1 MAYLHAFYRGLI
13 AILPFSAH
21 GQQAFLFMLIGIFI
35 GFWVGIL
42 PGIGGVAT
50 LALMLP
56 FIYDMDPTQAF
67 AFLLG
72 MAAVTATAGDI
83 TSILFGVPGEGT
95 TAAVIVDGHPMSKKG
110 EAGRALS
117 ASLVSSLIGAIFGA
131 FVLALAIPVVRPIVL
146 SIGAA
151 EFFMLAIL
159 GIVFIVSLSGK
170 NLLKGLISGA
180 LGLALATVGLDPINS
195 IPRYTLEPFL
205 GEDVALFLWDG
216 ISLVV
221 VTIGL
226 FAIPEIID
234 LGVQGSSIARGEIGK
249 LSGVMEGVKDVFRYW
264 WLVMRCSAIG
274 SYIGALPGL
283 GGSVAQWLAYAH
295 AVQSSPDQSKFG
307 QGAVE
312 GVIGPCAS
320 TNAKEGG
327 ALIPTVA
334 FGVPG
339 SVSMAIL
346 LGAFIMQGIVP
357 GPDML
362 NPAKYLTLTFSLV
375 WIIVVANIVTVAVSF
390 LFLKQLANITHV
402 KGTFL
407 IPFVLLLIYVGGFA
421 VKNSFGDLFLVFLFG
436 VIGWF
441 MVQFD
446 WPRPPMILGLVL
458 GDIAES
464 NFFIATSTYGYKW
477 LTHPGVIIIFLLMV
491 GVLLYSVYQAH
502 RARKGPKPPSDVELQ
517 VVIRNPIYRS
527 LFAFSSAVIFAYVV
541 YEAYFGYGNDFP
553 SAALFPRVV
562 GIPGLVLSL
571 LVLAA
576 EVQKAIR
583 RTAPVEPQGE
593 FIGEL
598 KSAQLRTLAML
609 GWLALFFIVIW
620 LLGFIQAAP
629 VMTFLYLKVAA
640 REKWGIS
647 IILALLSWAFF
658 YGLFDWAIQLP
669 FPPGALFDWL
679 RIAGL

>member
-117 ASLVSSLIGAIFGA
+117 ASLISSLIGAIFGA

-170 NLLKGLISGA
+170 NLLKGLICGA

-195 IPRYTLEPFL
+195 IPRYTLERFL
-205 GEDVALFLWDG
+205 GENVALFLWDG

-234 LGVQGSSIARGEIGK
+234 LGVQGSSIARGQIGK
-249 LSGVMEGVKDVFRYW
+249 LSGVMEGVKDVFRHW
-264 WLVMRCSAIG
+264 WLVMRCSVIG

-375 WIIVVANIVTVAVSF
+375 WIIVVANIITVAVSF

-446 WPRPPMILGLVL
+446 WPRPPMVLGLVL

-491 GVLLYSVYQAH
+491 GVLVYSVYQAH

-517 VVIRNPIYRS
+517 VVIRSPIYRS
-527 LFAFSSAVIFAYVV
+527 LFAFSSAVIFAYLV
-541 YEAYFGYGNDFP
+541 YEAYFGYGSDFP

-576 EVQKAIR
+576 EVQKTIH

-593 FIGEL
+593 SIGEL

-647 IILALLSWAFF
+647 IILAVLSWAFF

>member
-1 MAYLHAFYRGLI
+1 
-13 AILPFSAH
+13 
-21 GQQAFLFMLIGIFI
+21 
-35 GFWVGIL
+35 
-42 PGIGGVAT
+42 
-50 LALMLP
+50 MLP
-56 FIYDMDPTQAF
+56 FIYNMDPTQAF

-72 MAAVTATAGDI
+72 MAWVTATAGDI

-159 GIVFIVSLSGK
+159 GIVFIVSLSGR

-195 IPRYTLEPFL
+195 IPRYTLERFL

-216 ISLVV
+216 VSLVV

-249 LSGVMEGVKDVFRYW
+249 LSGVMEGVKDVFRHW

-375 WIIVVANIVTVAVSF
+375 WIIVVANIITVAVSF
-390 LFLKQLANITHV
+390 LFLKQLANITRV

-421 VKNSFGDLFLVFLFG
+421 VKNSFGDLFLVYLFG
-436 VIGWF
+436 IIGWF
-441 MVQFD
+441 MVQFN
-446 WPRPPMILGLVL
+446 WPRPPMVLGLVL

-477 LTHPGVIIIFLLMV
+477 LTHPGVIVIFLMMV
-491 GVLLYSVYQAH
+491 GVLVYSVYQAY
-502 RARKGPKPPSDVELQ
+502 RPRKGEAAPSDVELQ

-527 LFAFSSAVIFAYVV
+527 LFALFFTAIFAYEV
-541 YEAYFGYGNDFP
+541 YEAYFGYGRDVP

-562 GIPGLVLSL
+562 GVPGLALSL
-571 LVLAA
+571 IVLAV
-576 EVQKAIR
+576 EIRQILRQAI
-583 RTAPVEPQGE
+583 P
-593 FIGEL
+593 IGAKVKTRLEL
-598 KSAQLRTLAML
+598 RQTQWRALSMV
-609 GWLALFFIVIW
+609 GWLTGFFAAIW
-620 LLGFIQAAP
+620 LLGFIPAAP
-629 VMTFLYLKVAA
+629 LMALLYLKINA
-640 REKWGIS
+640 REKWMIS
-647 IILALLSWAFF
+647 AAVAGVSWIFF
-658 YGLFDWAIQLP
+658 YGLFDWAIRLP
-669 FPPGALFDWL
+669 FPTGSLLDWARALSL
-679 RIAGL
+679 SV

>member
-1 MAYLHAFYRGLI
+1 MDYFGAFYHGLI

-21 GQQAFLFMLIGIFI
+21 GQQAFLFMLVGIFI

-42 PGIGGVAT
+42 PGIGGAAT

-56 FIYDMDPTQAF
+56 FVYDMDSTQAF

-72 MAAVTATAGDI
+72 MASVTATAGDI

-110 EAGRALS
+110 EAGRALG
-117 ASLVSSLIGAIFGA
+117 ASLASSLIGAIFGA
-131 FVLALAIPVVRPIVL
+131 FVLALAIPIVRPIVL

-159 GIVFIVSLSGK
+159 GIVFIVSLSGH
-170 NLLKGLISGA
+170 NLVKGLISGA

-195 IPRYTLEPFL
+195 IARYTLERFL
-205 GEDVALFLWDG
+205 GEDVSLFLWDG

-234 LGVQGSSIARGEIGK
+234 LGVQGSSIARERIGK
-249 LSGVMEGVKDVFRYW
+249 LGGVMDGVKDVFRNW
-264 WLVMRCSAIG
+264 WLVMRCSIIG

-295 AVQSSPDQSKFG
+295 AVQSSPDQEQFG
-307 QGAVE
+307 KGAVE
-312 GVIGPCAS
+312 GVIGPCAA

-375 WIIVVANIVTVAVSF
+375 WVVVVSNLITVAASF
-390 LFLKQLANITHV
+390 LFLRQLANITHV

-407 IPFVLLLIYVGGFA
+407 IPFVLLLIYIGGFA

-446 WPRPPMILGLVL
+446 WPRPPMVLGLVL

-477 LTHPGVIIIFLLMV
+477 LVHPGVIIIFLLMV
-491 GVLLYSVYQAH
+491 AVLVYSIYQARRPH
-502 RARKGPKPPSDVELQ
+502 KGEKAPSDVELQ
-517 VVIRNPIYRS
+517 IVVRSPIYRS
-527 LFAFSSAVIFAYVV
+527 LFALFFALIFGYVV
-541 YEAYFGYGNDFP
+541 YEGVF
-553 SAALFPRVV
+553 R
-562 GIPGLVLSL
+562 
-571 LVLAA
+571 
-576 EVQKAIR
+576 IR
-583 RTAPVEPQGE
+583 P
-593 FIGEL
+593 
-598 KSAQLRTLAML
+598 
-609 GWLALFFIVIW
+609 
-620 LLGFIQAAP
+620 
-629 VMTFLYLKVAA
+629 
-640 REKWGIS
+640 
-647 IILALLSWAFF
+647 
-658 YGLFDWAIQLP
+658 
-669 FPPGALFDWL
+669 
-679 RIAGL
+679 

>member
-1 MAYLHAFYRGLI
+1 VGYIEAFYHGLL

-21 GQQAFLFMLIGIFI
+21 GQQAFVFMLVGIFI

-42 PGIGGVAT
+42 PGIGGAAT

-56 FIYDMDPTQAF
+56 FVYDMDPTQAF

-72 MAAVTATAGDI
+72 MASVTATAGDL

-110 EAGRALS
+110 EAGRALG
-117 ASLVSSLIGAIFGA
+117 ASLASSLIGAIFGA
-131 FVLALAIPVVRPIVL
+131 LVLALAIPIVRPIVL

-159 GIVFIVSLSGK
+159 GIVFIVSLSGH
-170 NLLKGLISGA
+170 NLIKGLISGA

-195 IPRYTLEPFL
+195 IARYTLERFL
-205 GEDVALFLWDG
+205 GEDVSLFLWDG

-234 LGVQGSSIARGEIGK
+234 LGVQGSSIARERIGK
-249 LSGVMEGVKDVFRYW
+249 LGGVMDGVKDVFRHW
-264 WLVMRCSAIG
+264 GLVMRCSVIG

-295 AVQSSPDQSKFG
+295 AVQSSPDQEQFG
-307 QGAVE
+307 KGAVE
-312 GVIGPCAS
+312 GVIGPCAA

-375 WIIVVANIVTVAVSF
+375 WVVVVSNLITVAASF

-407 IPFVLLLIYVGGFA
+407 IPFVLLLIYIGGFA
-421 VKNSFGDLFLVFLFG
+421 VKNSFGDLFLVYLFG
-436 VIGWF
+436 VFGWF

-446 WPRPPMILGLVL
+446 WPRPPMVLGLVL

-477 LTHPGVIIIFLLMV
+477 LIHPGVIIIFLLMV
-491 GVLLYSVYQAH
+491 AVLGYSIYQA
-502 RARKGPKPPSDVELQ
+502 RRPRKGGKAPSDVELQ
-517 VVIRNPIYRS
+517 VVIRNPIYRA
-527 LFAFSSAVIFAYVV
+527 LFALFFGLIFGYVV
-541 YEAYFGYGNDFP
+541 YEAYFGYGADFP

-562 GIPGLVLSL
+562 GIPGLALSL
-571 LVLAA
+571 IVVAA
-576 EVQKAIR
+576 EIR
-583 RTAPVEPQGE
+583 GALYRTAPVEA
-593 FIGEL
+593 
-598 KSAQLRTLAML
+598 SAKALADLRPAQRRTLVMI
-609 GWLALFFIVIW
+609 GWLT
-620 LLGFIQAAP
+620 GFLPASG
-629 VMTFLYLKVAA
+629 F
-640 REKWGIS
+640 WGLS
-647 IILALLSWAFF
+647 IPRL
-658 YGLFDWAIQLP
+658 
-669 FPPGALFDWL
+669 
-679 RIAGL
+679 

>member
-1 MAYLHAFYRGLI
+1 VVYFQAFYHGLI

-21 GQQAFLFMLIGIFI
+21 GQQAFLFMLVGIFI

-42 PGIGGVAT
+42 PGIGGAAT

-72 MAAVTATAGDI
+72 MASVTATAGDI

-110 EAGRALS
+110 EAGRALG
-117 ASLVSSLIGAIFGA
+117 ASLMSSLIGAIFGA
-131 FVLALAIPVVRPIVL
+131 CVLALAIPIVRPIVL
-146 SIGAA
+146 SIGSA

-159 GIVFIVSLSGK
+159 GIVFIVSLSGH

-195 IPRYTLEPFL
+195 VPRYTLERFF
-205 GEDVALFLWDG
+205 GQDISLFLWDG

-226 FAIPEIID
+226 FAIPEIVD
-234 LGVQGSSIARGEIGK
+234 LGVQGSSIAREQMGK
-249 LSGVMEGVKDVFRYW
+249 LGGVLEGVKDVFRHW
-264 WLVMRCSAIG
+264 GLVMRCSVIG

-295 AVQSSPDQSKFG
+295 AVQSSSDQSRFG

-312 GVIGPCAS
+312 GVIGPCAA

-327 ALIPTVA
+327 ALIPTIA

-362 NPAKYLTLTFSLV
+362 NPAKYLTLTFSLL
-375 WIIVVANIVTVAVSF
+375 WVVVVSNVITVAASF

-402 KGTFL
+402 KGTYL
-407 IPFVLLLIYVGGFA
+407 IPFVLLLIYIGGFA

-446 WPRPPMILGLVL
+446 WPRPPMVLGLVL

-477 LTHPGVIIIFLLMV
+477 LTHTGVIIIFLLMI
-491 GVLLYSVYQAH
+491 GVLAYSVIQARRH
-502 RARKGPKPPSDVELQ
+502 RGGKRGPSDVELE
-517 VVIRNPIYRS
+517 VVVRSPVHRS
-527 LFAFSSAVIFAYVV
+527 LFALFLVSVFAYTL
-541 YEAYFGYGNDFP
+541 YQAYFGYGVDFP
-553 SAALFPRVV
+553 SAALFPRLVS
-562 GIPGLVLSL
+562 IPGLALSL
-571 LVLAA
+571 MVLAM
-576 EVQKAIR
+576 ELRHVKRPKI
-583 RTAPVEPQGE
+583 PVEKTV
-593 FIGEL
+593 EL
-598 KSAQLRTLAML
+598 KSAQLRTWTMM
-609 GWLALFFIVIW
+609 GWLTGFFLAIW
-620 LLGFIQAAP
+620 LLGFIDAAP
-629 VMTFLYLKVAA
+629 VMTFLYLKARA
-640 REKWGIS
+640 REKWVIS
-647 IILALLSWAFF
+647 IVLAVLSWLFF
-658 YGLFDWAIQLP
+658 YGLFNWAIQLP
-669 FPPGALFDWL
+669 FPSGALFDWL
-679 RIAGL
+679 RGWAFL

>member
-1 MAYLHAFYRGLI
+1 MGYLEAFYHGLL
-13 AILPFSAH
+13 AILPLSAH
-21 GQQAFLFMLIGIFI
+21 GQQAFYFMLVGIFI

-42 PGIGGVAT
+42 PGIGGAAT

-56 FIYDMDPTQAF
+56 FVYDMDPTQAF

-72 MAAVTATAGDI
+72 MASVTATAGDI

-110 EAGRALS
+110 EAGRALG
-117 ASLVSSLIGAIFGA
+117 ASLASALIGAIFGA
-131 FVLALAIPVVRPIVL
+131 FVLALAIPVVRPVVL

-159 GIVFIVSLSGK
+159 GIVFIVSLSGR

-180 LGLALATVGLDPINS
+180 LGLALAMIGLDPINS
-195 IPRYTLEPFL
+195 IPRYTLARFL
-205 GEDVALFLWDG
+205 GDDIALFLWDG

-234 LGVQGSSIARGEIGK
+234 LGVQGSSIARERIGK
-249 LSGVMEGVKDVFRYW
+249 LGGVMDGVKDVFRHW
-264 WLVMRCSAIG
+264 WLVIRCSVIG

-295 AVQSSPDQSKFG
+295 AVQSSSDQSRFG

-312 GVIGPCAS
+312 GVIGPCAA

-375 WIIVVANIVTVAVSF
+375 WVVVVANLITVAASF

-402 KGTFL
+402 KGTLL
-407 IPFVLLLIYVGGFA
+407 IPFVLLLIYIGGFA

-441 MVQFD
+441 MVQFN
-446 WPRPPMILGLVL
+446 WPRPPMVLGLVL

-464 NFFIATSTYGYKW
+464 NFFIATSTYGLKW
-477 LTHPGVIIIFLLMV
+477 LTHPGVIIILLLIA
-491 GVLLYSVYQAH
+491 GVLVYSAIQARRPQDGR
-502 RARKGPKPPSDVELQ
+502 RAPSDVELQ
-517 VVIRNPIYRS
+517 VVLKRPLYACF
-527 LFAFSSAVIFAYVV
+527 FALSVVLIFGYFL
-541 YEAYFGYGNDFP
+541 YEAYFGYGGDFP
-553 SAALFPRVV
+553 SAALFPRVL
-562 GIPGLVLSL
+562 GIPGLALSFA
-571 LVLAA
+571 VLALEA
-576 EVQKAIR
+576 RKLVSQTLAGAPARVVPEIKLAQR
-583 RTAPVEPQGE
+583 RTLV
-593 FIGEL
+593 
-598 KSAQLRTLAML
+598 ML
-609 GWLALFFIVIW
+609 GWLGLFFIVIW
-620 LLGFIQAAP
+620 FLGFIAAAP
-629 VMTFLYLKVAA
+629 VMTFLYLKIGA
-640 REKWGIS
+640 REKWRTS
-647 IILALLSWAFF
+647 ITLALLSWFFF
-658 YGLFDWAIQLP
+658 YGLFVWAIQLP
-669 FPPGALFDWL
+669 FPPGALFDWTHGWTL
-679 RIAGL
+679 

>member
-1 MAYLHAFYRGLI
+1 MGYLAAFYHGLL

-21 GQQAFLFMLIGIFI
+21 GQQAFFFMLVGIFI

-42 PGIGGVAT
+42 PGIGGAAT

-56 FIYDMDPTQAF
+56 FVYDMDPTQAF

-72 MAAVTATAGDI
+72 MASVTATAGDI

-110 EAGRALS
+110 EAGRALG
-117 ASLVSSLIGAIFGA
+117 ASLASSLIGAIFGA
-131 FVLALAIPVVRPIVL
+131 LVLALAIPVVRPVVL

-159 GIVFIVSLSGK
+159 GIVFIVSLSGR

-180 LGLALATVGLDPINS
+180 LGLALAMIGLDPINS
-195 IPRYTLEPFL
+195 IPRYTMSRFF
-205 GEDVALFLWDG
+205 GDDVALFLWDG

-234 LGVQGSSIARGEIGK
+234 LGVQGSSIARERIGK
-249 LSGVMEGVKDVFRYW
+249 LGGVMDGVKDVFRHW
-264 WLVMRCSAIG
+264 WLVIRCSVIG

-295 AVQSSPDQSKFG
+295 AVQSSGDESRFG

-312 GVIGPCAS
+312 GVIGPCAA

-375 WIIVVANIVTVAVSF
+375 WVVVVANLITVAVSF
-390 LFLKQLANITHV
+390 LFLNQLANITHV
-402 KGTFL
+402 KGTLL
-407 IPFVLLLIYVGGFA
+407 IPFVLLLIYIGGFA
-421 VKNSFGDLFLVFLFG
+421 VKNSFGDLFLVFIFG

-441 MVQFD
+441 MVQFN
-446 WPRPPMILGLVL
+446 WPRPPMVLGLVL

-464 NFFIATSTYGYKW
+464 NFFIANSTYGLKW
-477 LTHPGVIIIFLLMV
+477 LTHPGVIIILLLIA
-491 GVLLYSVYQAH
+491 GVLIYSAIQARRSGEDR
-502 RARKGPKPPSDVELQ
+502 RAPSDVELQ
-517 VVIRNPIYRS
+517 VVLKRPLYAC
-527 LFAFSSAVIFAYVV
+527 LFALSVMLVFGYFL
-541 YEAYFGYGNDFP
+541 YEAYFGYGADFP
-553 SAALFPRVV
+553 SAALFPRVI
-562 GIPGLVLSL
+562 GIPGLALSFVVFAL
-571 LVLAA
+571 EAQKLVSQTIAGAPAMAFPEIKLA
-576 EVQKAIR
+576 QR
-583 RTAPVEPQGE
+583 RTLV
-593 FIGEL
+593 
-598 KSAQLRTLAML
+598 ML
-609 GWLALFFIVIW
+609 GWLALFFVMIW
-620 LLGFIQAAP
+620 LLGFIAAAP
-629 VMTFLYLKVAA
+629 VMTFLYLKVGA
-640 REKWGIS
+640 REKWGTS
-647 IILALLSWAFF
+647 IALALLSWLFF
-658 YGLFDWAIQLP
+658 YGLFVWAIQLP
-669 FPPGALFDWL
+669 FPAGALFDWTRGWAL
-679 RIAGL
+679 

>member
-1 MAYLHAFYRGLI
+1 
-13 AILPFSAH
+13 
-21 GQQAFLFMLIGIFI
+21 
-35 GFWVGIL
+35 
-42 PGIGGVAT
+42 
-50 LALMLP
+50 
-56 FIYDMDPTQAF
+56 
-67 AFLLG
+67 
-72 MAAVTATAGDI
+72 
-83 TSILFGVPGEGT
+83 
-95 TAAVIVDGHPMSKKG
+95 MSKKG

-283 GGSVAQWLAYAH
+283 GGSVAQWLAYSH

>member
-1 MAYLHAFYRGLI
+1 MAGYFGAFYHGLI
-13 AILPFSAH
+13 VVLPFSAH
-21 GQQAFLFMLIGIFI
+21 GQQTFLFMLVGIFI

-42 PGIGGVAT
+42 PGIGGAAT

-72 MAAVTATAGDI
+72 MASVTATAGDI

-131 FVLALAIPVVRPIVL
+131 VVLALAIPLVRPIVL

-159 GIVFIVSLSGK
+159 GIVFIVSLSGA

-180 LGLALATVGLDPINS
+180 LGLALAMVGLDPIS
-195 IPRYTLEPFL
+195 SVPRYTFEPIF
-205 GEDVALFLWDG
+205 GQDVSLFLWDG
-216 ISLVV
+216 ISLIV
-221 VTIGL
+221 VTVGL

-234 LGVQGSSIARGEIGK
+234 LGVHESSIARERLGK
-249 LSGVMEGVKDVFRYW
+249 LGGVMQGIKDVFHHW
-264 WLVMRCSAIG
+264 WLVIRCSLIG

-295 AVQSSPDQSKFG
+295 AVQSSADKDRFG

-312 GVIGPCAS
+312 GVIGPCAA

-362 NPAKYLTLTFSLV
+362 NPAKYLPLTFSLL
-375 WIIVVANIVTVAVSF
+375 WVVVISNLITVVLSL

-402 KGTFL
+402 KGGLL
-407 IPFVLLLIYVGGFA
+407 IPFVLCI
-421 VKNSFGDLFLVFLFG
+421 
-436 VIGWF
+436 
-441 MVQFD
+441 
-446 WPRPPMILGLVL
+446 
-458 GDIAES
+458 
-464 NFFIATSTYGYKW
+464 
-477 LTHPGVIIIFLLMV
+477 
-491 GVLLYSVYQAH
+491 
-502 RARKGPKPPSDVELQ
+502 
-517 VVIRNPIYRS
+517 
-527 LFAFSSAVIFAYVV
+527 
-541 YEAYFGYGNDFP
+541 
-553 SAALFPRVV
+553 
-562 GIPGLVLSL
+562 
-571 LVLAA
+571 
-576 EVQKAIR
+576 
-583 RTAPVEPQGE
+583 
-593 FIGEL
+593 
-598 KSAQLRTLAML
+598 
-609 GWLALFFIVIW
+609 
-620 LLGFIQAAP
+620 
-629 VMTFLYLKVAA
+629 
-640 REKWGIS
+640 
-647 IILALLSWAFF
+647 
-658 YGLFDWAIQLP
+658 
-669 FPPGALFDWL
+669 
-679 RIAGL
+679 

>member
-1 MAYLHAFYRGLI
+1 MAVYFEAFYHGLI

-21 GQQAFLFMLIGIFI
+21 GQQAFLFMLVGIFI

-42 PGIGGVAT
+42 PGIGGAAT

-56 FIYDMDPTQAF
+56 FVYDMDPTQAF

-72 MAAVTATAGDI
+72 MASVTATAGDI

-131 FVLALAIPVVRPIVL
+131 LVLALAIPIVRPIVL
-146 SIGAA
+146 SIGSA

-159 GIVFIVSLSGK
+159 GIVFIVSLSGR

-195 IPRYTLEPFL
+195 VPRYTLERLF
-205 GEDVALFLWDG
+205 GEDVSLFLWDG

-234 LGVQGSSIARGEIGK
+234 LGVQGSSIARERIGK
-249 LSGVMEGVKDVFRYW
+249 LGGVMDGVKDVFRHW
-264 WLVMRCSAIG
+264 WLVMRCSVIG

-295 AVQSSPDQSKFG
+295 AVQSSPDQSRFG

-312 GVIGPCAS
+312 GVIGPCAA

-362 NPAKYLTLTFSLV
+362 NPAKYLPLTFSLLWV
-375 WIIVVANIVTVAVSF
+375 VVVSNIITVAASF

-402 KGTFL
+402 KGTYL
-407 IPFVLLLIYVGGFA
+407 IPFVLLLIYIGGFA

-446 WPRPPMILGLVL
+446 WPRPPMVLGLVL

-477 LTHPGVIIIFLLMV
+477 LTHIGVIIIFLLMI
-491 GVLLYSVYQAH
+491 GVLAYSIIQARRH
-502 RARKGPKPPSDVELQ
+502 REGKRGPSDVELQ
-517 VVIRNPIYRS
+517 VVVRSPVYRS
-527 LFAFSSAVIFAYVV
+527 LFALSLVLVFGYALF
-541 YEAYFGYGNDFP
+541 EAYFGYGVDFP
-553 SAALFPRVV
+553 SAALFPRLVS
-562 GIPGLVLSL
+562 IPGLALSL
-571 LVLAA
+571 IVLAMELGHVKRPTGA
-576 EVQKAIR
+576 EEK
-583 RTAPVEPQGE
+583 TP
-593 FIGEL
+593 EL
-598 KSAQLRTLAML
+598 KLDQFRTWTMM
-609 GWLALFFIVIW
+609 GWLTGFFLAIW
-620 LLGFIQAAP
+620 LLGFIDAAP
-629 VMTFLYLKVAA
+629 VMTFLYLKINA
-640 REKWGIS
+640 REKWTVS
-647 IILALLSWAFF
+647 IVLAVLSWAFF
-658 YGLFDWAIQLP
+658 YGLFNWAIQLP
-669 FPPGALFDWL
+669 FPAGALFDWFK
-679 RIAGL
+679 GKPF

>member
-1 MAYLHAFYRGLI
+1 VGYFNAFYHGLL

-21 GQQAFLFMLIGIFI
+21 GQQAFLFMLVGIFI

-42 PGIGGVAT
+42 PGIGGAAT

-56 FIYDMDPTQAF
+56 FVYDMDPTQAF

-72 MAAVTATAGDI
+72 MASVTATAGDI

-95 TAAVIVDGHPMSKKG
+95 TAAVIIDGHPLSKQG
-110 EAGRALS
+110 EAGRALG
-117 ASLVSSLIGAIFGA
+117 ASLVSALIGAIFGA
-131 FVLALAIPVVRPIVL
+131 LVLALAIPVVRPIVL

-159 GIVFIVSLSGK
+159 GIVFIVALSGH
-170 NLLKGLISGA
+170 NLIKGLVSGA

-195 IPRYTLEPFL
+195 VPRYTLEGLF
-205 GEDVALFLWDG
+205 GENVALFLWDG

-226 FAIPEIID
+226 FAIPEIVD
-234 LGVQGSSIARGEIGK
+234 LGVQGSSIAREKVGK
-249 LSGVMEGVKDVFRYW
+249 LGGVMEGVKDVFRHW
-264 WLVMRCSAIG
+264 GLVLCCSVIG

-295 AVQSSPDQSKFG
+295 AVQSSPDQEKFG
-307 QGAVE
+307 KGAIE
-312 GVIGPCAS
+312 GVIGPCAA

-375 WIIVVANIVTVAVSF
+375 WVVVVSNLITVATSF

-407 IPFVLLLIYVGGFA
+407 IPVVLLLIYIGGFA

-446 WPRPPMILGLVL
+446 WPRPPMVLGLVL
-458 GDIAES
+458 GPIAES

-477 LTHPGVIIIFLLMV
+477 LIHAGVIIIFLLMV
-491 GVLLYSVYQAH
+491 GVLAYSIYQARRPH
-502 RARKGPKPPSDVELQ
+502 KGGKAPSDVELQ
-517 VVIRNPIYRS
+517 IVVRSPIYRS
-527 LFAFSSAVIFAYVV
+527 LFALFSTLIFGFVV
-541 YEAYFGYGNDFP
+541 YEAYFGYGRDFP

-562 GIPGLVLSL
+562 GLPGLALSL
-571 LVLAA
+571 VVLAV
-576 EVQKAIR
+576 EIR
-583 RTAPVEPQGE
+583 RGIRRIAPVEARVKPAVD
-593 FIGEL
+593 L
-598 KSAQLRTLAML
+598 KSAQRRTFLMM
-609 GWLALFFIVIW
+609 GWLSGFFAGIW
-620 LLGFIQAAP
+620 LLGFINAVP
-629 VMTFLYLKVAA
+629 VLTFFYLKAAA
-640 REKWGIS
+640 REKWLIS
-647 IILALLSWAFF
+647 VAVALLAWGFF
-658 YGLFDWAIQLP
+658 YGMFDWAIQLP
-669 FPPGALFDWL
+669 FPTGSLYGWL
-679 RIAGL
+679 

>member
-1 MAYLHAFYRGLI
+1 MGYFEAFYHGLLTV
-13 AILPFSAH
+13 LPFSAH
-21 GQQAFLFMLIGIFI
+21 GQQAFAFMLVGIFI

-42 PGIGGVAT
+42 PGIGGAAT

-56 FIYDMDPTQAF
+56 FIYNMDPTQAF
-67 AFLLG
+67 AILLG
-72 MAAVTATAGDI
+72 MASVTATAGDI

-95 TAAVIVDGHPMSKKG
+95 TAAVIVDGHPLAKKG
-110 EAGRALS
+110 EAGRALG

-131 FVLALAIPVVRPIVL
+131 FVLALIIPVVRPIVL

-159 GIVFIVSLSGK
+159 GIVFIVSLSGR

-195 IPRYTLEPFL
+195 IPRYTLHRFL
-205 GEDVALFLWDG
+205 GEDVGLFLWDG

-234 LGVQGSSIARGEIGK
+234 LGVEGSSIARERIGK
-249 LSGVMEGVKDVFRYW
+249 LGGVMEGVKDVFRHW
-264 WLVMRCSAIG
+264 WLVMRCSVLG

-295 AVQSSPDQSKFG
+295 AVQSSPDQERFG
-307 QGAVE
+307 KGAVE
-312 GVIGPCAS
+312 GVIGPCAA

-362 NPAKYLTLTFSLV
+362 DPAKYLTLTFSLV
-375 WIIVVANIVTVAVSF
+375 WVIVLANLITVAASF
-390 LFLKQLANITHV
+390 LFLNQLANITHV

-407 IPFVLLLIYVGGFA
+407 IPFVLLLIYIGGFA
-421 VKNSFGDLFLVFLFG
+421 VKNSFGDLWLVYLFG
-436 VIGWF
+436 IIGWL

-446 WPRPPMILGLVL
+446 WPRPPMVLGLVL

-464 NFFIATSTYGYKW
+464 NFFIATSTYGYDW
-477 LTHPGVIIIFLLMV
+477 LTHPAVIIISLLMV
-491 GVLLYSVYQAH
+491 GVLVYSVYQAH
-502 RARKGPKPPSDVELQ
+502 RPRQKTRAPSDVALQ
-517 VVIRNPIYRS
+517 VVIRNPAYRS
-527 LFAFSSAVIFAYVV
+527 LFALFLALIFAYVV
-541 YEAYFGYGNDFP
+541 YEAYCGYGADFR
-553 SAALFPRVV
+553 SAALFPRVI
-562 GIPGLVLSL
+562 GIPGLLLSL
-571 LVLAA
+571 VVLATELRQA
-576 EVQKAIR
+576 LRRNVPVASTSDLRSAQR
-583 RTAPVEPQGE
+583 RT
-593 FIGEL
+593 L
-598 KSAQLRTLAML
+598 SML
-609 GWLALFFIVIW
+609 GWLTGFFGGIW
-620 LLGFIQAAP
+620 LFGFVAAAP
-629 VMTFLYLKVAA
+629 LMTFLYLKINAH
-640 REKWGIS
+640 EKFVMSVGV
-647 IILALLSWAFF
+647 ALLSWMFF
-658 YGLFDWAIQLP
+658 YGVFRWAIQLP
-669 FPPGALFDWL
+669 FPTGALFDWL
-679 RIAGL
+679 RVWPF